1 MLKQMKKGRFDLKPT
16 TDRVEGDVEQSLVPI
31 TVERMPD
38 GIVRI
43 TTSED
48 LKRGEYALVLRKK
61 GASSVHTANVPL
73 KATPKQVSASAQAT
87 APAGAFPGMTPEMM
101 GQLTPEQMAA
111 MQQMQQGQQQP
122 TPPRGGM
129 FGGLGRRTPATPPT
143 QAPGSDAAVA
153 GFLAWDFRVLP

>member
-1 MLKQMKKGRFDLKPT
+1 MKKGRFDLKPT

-38 GIVRI
+38 GVVKI
-43 TTSED
+43 TTDED

-73 KATPKQVSASAQAT
+73 KATPKQASAPAEAT
-87 APAGAFPGMTPEMM
+87 PPAGAFLGMTPEMM
-101 GQLTPEQMAA
+101 GQMTPEQMAA
-111 MQQMQQGQQQP
+111 VQQMQRGQQQP
-122 TPPRGGM
+122 AQPRGGM
-129 FGGLGRRTPATPPT
+129 FGGLGRHTPVTPPT